1 MKMKFL
7 VLMIAV
13 VSFAACEKVN
23 NLIEVPNKMDDLN
36 KKMDKMTTGMDTTN
50 SNMDKMV
57 SGMNSTVVGINDQR
71 VFLPVK
77 ELMDEANYE
86 KLSPIPSQ
94 LMPFGKKLAEAITV
108 NDLAELVYLWQ
119 KEIRE
124 VNPTKQMDKEGN
136 EIAYTDAEVTRINKI
151 KLGRTLAIET
161 VCGFLSDEKVN
172 ELIATHIE
180 NHSRYE
186 ETAYEILMF
195 RTQFVRDILL
205 KESLLSQPLSTVGKI
220 NQAVI
225 YAQQLDFI
233 ARLPFS
239 EKVAFKVSGFLAP
252 YPNVIEEKLD
262 PKMMLPLLK
271 KIELSVKQDFK
282 MEQQNFKVSNS
293 SEKNAQNQQI
303 QSDIFNKAIEQLNV
317 GLQYWEA
324 NTPK

>member
-1 MKMKFL
+1 MKFL
-7 VLMIAV
+7 AIIITLFSIV
-13 VSFAACEKVN
+13 ACDKVN

-36 KKMDKMTTGMDTTN
+36 KKMDRMTTGMDTTN
-50 SNMDKMV
+50 NNMDKMV
-57 SGMNSTVVGINDQR
+57 SGMDSTVVGINDQR

-124 VNPTKQMDKEGN
+124 VNPTKQIDKDGN
-136 EIAYTDAEVTRINKI
+136 EIAYTDAEINRINKI

-172 ELIATHIE
+172 ELIVTHIK

-186 ETAYEILMF
+186 DTAYEILMF
-195 RTQFVRDILL
+195 RAQFVRDILL

-220 NQAVI
+220 NQAVV

-233 ARLPFS
+233 ARLPFAG
-239 EKVAFKVSGFLAP
+239 KVAFKVSGFLPP

-262 PKMMLPLLK
+262 PKMMLPLLR

-282 MEQQNFKVSNS
+282 MEQQNFSVSNS
-293 SEKNAQNQQI
+293 PEENAQNQAVQN
-303 QSDIFNKAIEQLNV
+303 DIYNKAIEQLNA
-317 GLQYWEA
+317 GLQYWET
-324 NTPK
+324 NTSK